1 VTSLRCHAREG
12 GHPVNAGVNRS
23 RGIAAYWIVPFAF
36 ADDDQKPVHGIAAT
50 KKKTA
55 WFPRRPFLS
64 YGSHTL
70 AGDFRTS
77 APGAYLPAVSYSVAA
92 ARRDS
97 RELEPDTDAM
107 VSHLRKMS
115 PLSRD
120 NADGARRRRRM
131 SPLIPLFTGVMAVVE
146 GACNRHAIADARQ

>member
-1 VTSLRCHAREG
+1 MPPSVSQRTPDQRAMKK
-12 GHPVNAGVNRS
+12 
-23 RGIAAYWIVPFAF
+23 AAWL
-36 ADDDQKPVHGIAAT
+36 
-50 KKKTA
+50 
-55 WFPRRPFLS
+55 PRRPFLS

-92 ARRDS
+92 ARRGS

-115 PLSRD
+115 PLNRHD
-120 NADGARRRRRM
+120 ANGARWRQGM
-131 SPLIPLFTGVMAVVE
+131 SPLIPLFTG
-146 GACNRHAIADARQ
+146 GDQN

>member
-1 VTSLRCHAREG
+1 VLCKAT
-12 GHPVNAGVNRS
+12 
-23 RGIAAYWIVPFAF
+23 
-36 ADDDQKPVHGIAAT
+36 QKKA
-50 KKKTA
+50 A

-77 APGAYLPAVSYSVAA
+77 APGAYLPAVSYSVTAA
-92 ARRDS
+92 SRDS

-115 PLSRD
+115 LLSSKLAERT
-120 NADGARRRRRM
+120 RRSRWLY
-131 SPLIPLFTGVMAVVE
+131 PLIPLSTGE
-146 GACNRHAIADARQ
+146 ACAK

>member
-1 VTSLRCHAREG
+1 MTQE
-12 GHPVNAGVNRS
+12 
-23 RGIAAYWIVPFAF
+23 
-36 ADDDQKPVHGIAAT
+36 
-50 KKKTA
+50 KKAA

-92 ARRDS
+92 ASRDS

-120 NADGARRRRRM
+120 NANGARRQRRM
-131 SPLIPLFTGVMAVVE
+131 SPLIPQFTGLMAVFY
-146 GACNRHAIADARQ
+146 GACNRSTVANARR